1 MKLIILKNN
10 LKKGLEFVSKA
21 IGNNANLPI
30 ISNVLIKT
38 AENKIKII
46 ATNLEIAVVATIT
59 GKVIEDGSLSV
70 PYDVLLNIVNNL
82 SSERIS
88 LEVKNNNLAVNADNY
103 DALIQGISE
112 SEYPIIPKIKD
123 EKEFVE
129 VNASVLGE
137 SLAKVSIAAG
147 ANELRPEIN
156 GVLMVIESSAI
167 KLVATDSFRLAEA
180 KLSEGQFKNHL
191 SEGFKV
197 IIPLKT
203 AEILSKL
210 AKESDDKPISIYFE
224 NNQILARTEG
234 VEMISRLIDGK
245 FPDYE
250 AIIPKS
256 LGAEAVISREEL
268 TNALKLANSFAQRV
282 KDVKLRSK
290 DKKVL
295 EVYSSDNSLGENKYL
310 IPAKITGNTFETT
323 FNLKYLLDGV
333 RAEDNDQ
340 IFLGINEDNKPA
352 LIKTPN
358 SNSYFYILMPV
369 KA

>member
-1 MKLIILKNN
+1 MKLIVLKNN
-10 LKKGLEFVSKA
+10 LRNGLEAVSKA

-38 AENKIKII
+38 VDNKVKII
-46 ATNLEIAVVATIT
+46 ATNLEIAVAAVIS

-70 PYDVLLNIVNNL
+70 PHDVLLSIVNNL
-82 SSERIS
+82 SSERIN
-88 LEVKNNNLAVNADNY
+88 LEVKNNNLAISTDNY
-103 DALIQGISE
+103 EALIQGIAE

-123 EKEFVE
+123 EKEYVE
-129 VNASVLGE
+129 INGSELQE
-137 SLAKVSIAAG
+137 SLNKVIIAAG

-156 GVLMVIESSAI
+156 GVLLVVESSVI

-180 KLSEGQFKNHL
+180 KIGEGRFKNHL

-203 AEILSKL
+203 AEILSKMQKGSGDNQI
-210 AKESDDKPISIYFE
+210 AIYFE
-224 NNQILARTEG
+224 NNQILVRTEG
-234 VEMISRLIDGK
+234 VEMISRLIEGK

-256 LGAEAVISREEL
+256 VASEVAVSREEL
-268 TNALKLANSFAQRV
+268 VNALKLANSFALRV

-295 EVYSSDNSLGENKYL
+295 EVYSSDTSLGENKYL
-310 IPAKITGNTFETT
+310 IPGKISGEGFEST

-333 RAEDNDQ
+333 RAEDTET
-340 IFLGINEDNKPA
+340 IYLGINEDNKPA

-358 SNSYFYILMPV
+358 NVNYFYILMPV